1 MYLSGVGVQ
10 VSSPFLHACA
20 ADRGITMALKPKQ
33 QLFLNEYLVDMNA
46 TQAAIR
52 AGYSEHSAYSCGQ
65 RMLKN
70 VEIQAAIQQKLNDS
84 AMKSDEILQKLTE
97 IARADMGDFL
107 DVSSMAFQLDL
118 NKAKE
123 QDKLK
128 LIKKIKQFTVIK
140 NGKDNDGEETTRIE
154 FELLDQL
161 RALELLGKYRKLF
174 IDRTDITSGGE
185 PLVNQEIFEKALKKI
200 YGDR

>member
-1 MYLSGVGVQ
+1 
-10 VSSPFLHACA
+10 
-20 ADRGITMALKPKQ
+20 MALKPKQ
-33 QLFLNEYLVDMNA
+33 QLFLTEYLIDMNA

-140 NGKDNDGEETTRIE
+140 NGKDGDEENTRIE

>member
-1 MYLSGVGVQ
+1 
-10 VSSPFLHACA
+10 
-20 ADRGITMALKPKQ
+20 MALKPKQ
-33 QLFLNEYLVDMNA
+33 QLFLTEYLIDMNA

-107 DVSSMAFQLDL
+107 DVSSMAFQLNL

-140 NGKDNDGEETTRIE
+140 NGKDDEENTRIE